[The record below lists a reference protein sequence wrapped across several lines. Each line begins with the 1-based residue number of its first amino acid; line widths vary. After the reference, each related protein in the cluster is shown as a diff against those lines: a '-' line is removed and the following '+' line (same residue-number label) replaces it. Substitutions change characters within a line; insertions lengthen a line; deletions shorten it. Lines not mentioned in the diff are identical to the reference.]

1 MSSIL
6 KALKKVEQEKTSRIP
21 GLLKIDSD
29 ILRTVDSPR
38 RSSSYTS
45 MLLLLVFGGGAA
57 AAFYFIKGP
66 KAPPTPYDSPPVV
79 TIKTVPTP
87 TAAPE
92 VIQEVVPAKAKAEA
106 VTALKIPTARSVD
119 FANSEKSKKPDIAA
133 KKEIPAVTAV
143 PALRVNGIA
152 FQNSAADSM
161 AIVNGTAVSNGA
173 IFEGVTV
180 EEIRK
185 DRVLFQHNGEKFEI
199 QLGQSNRQQ

>member
-57 AAFYFIKGP
+57 AAFYFMKGP
-66 KAPPTPYDSPPVV
+66 KAPPAPNDSTPVV
-79 TIKTVPTP
+79 TIKAVPTP

-92 VIQEVVPAKAKAEA
+92 VIQEVVPAKAED
-106 VTALKIPTARSVD
+106 VTARKVPTARAVD
-119 FANSEKSKKPDIAA
+119 SANSDKSKKTDIAA
-133 KKEIPAVTAV
+133 KRELPAVTAV

-161 AIVNGTAVSNGA
+161 AIVNGTAVSNGS

-185 DRVLFQHNGEKFEI
+185 DRVLFQYNGEKFEI